1 MNSER
6 EAELIEI
13 IEGQKH
19 LSLAVAFKEL
29 LSLRR
34 ERYRTKLEAEE
45 NPLAR
50 GRAKECKDL
59 TELLS

>member
-1 MNSER
+1 MSRDR
-6 EAELIEI
+6 EAELLEL
-13 IEGQKH
+13 IEGQKQ
-19 LSLAVAFKEL
+19 LSLVSTFKEL

-34 ERYRTKLEAEE
+34 ERYRNKLEAEE

-59 TELLS
+59 IELLS